1 MSNLRKVI
9 SEGKFAVTAEIVPP
23 LSAAPEKLLAKAVPL
38 RGLVDAVNVTDA
50 AGARV
55 TMSSTAA
62 ASILLN
68 SGVEPVLQMTCRT
81 RNRVAIEGDLIGNA
95 ALGINN
101 VLVLTGDDPTTGDEP
116 ESVMVNDL
124 NSQGVV
130 AIAKR
135 MRDEGVI
142 PSGRNIEPAPDL
154 FLGVADSP
162 IDPKPDWQPKSL
174 LDKAEAGAN
183 FVQTQFCFDVA
194 PLRRYMEVLANFG
207 LTEKLSFLI
216 GVGPI
221 ASVRSA
227 RWMNENLYGVTVPDS
242 IVERLEGAEDQKAEG
257 KRICVEIIQQLQEV
271 PGVAGVHIMAP
282 NQDME
287 AIAAV
292 ISDSGIRAG
301 R

>member
-1 MSNLRKVI
+1 
-9 SEGKFAVTAEIVPP
+9 
-23 LSAAPEKLLAKAVPL
+23 
-38 RGLVDAVNVTDA
+38 
-50 AGARV
+50 
-55 TMSSTAA
+55 
-62 ASILLN
+62 
-68 SGVEPVLQMTCRT
+68 
-81 RNRVAIEGDLIGNA
+81 
-95 ALGINN
+95 
-101 VLVLTGDDPTTGDEP
+101 
-116 ESVMVNDL
+116 
-124 NSQGVV
+124 
-130 AIAKR
+130 
-135 MRDEGVI
+135 
-142 PSGRNIEPAPDL
+142 
-154 FLGVADSP
+154 
-162 IDPKPDWQPKSL
+162 
-174 LDKAEAGAN
+174 
-183 FVQTQFCFDVA
+183 
-194 PLRRYMEVLANFG
+194 MEVLANFG

-242 IVERLEGAEDQKAEG
+242 IVERLEGAENQKAEG